1 MDSPQNGPN
10 EKTHIV
16 AKSEPIP
23 YDVPHQLPTHDK
35 AGLVQAEATADG
47 VPVNDLEEG
56 DKRDVRSGISGAS
69 LNTTNSILGSGIIG
83 CSVVIMGIPY
93 AFMKA
98 GLPLGLILLVVIC
111 GITDYSLRLMITIG
125 ELTGTKTYAEM
136 TESALGIPGYYAL
149 SVVQF
154 VYPFIAMIGYNIII
168 GDTITKVFASILAE
182 TNVLANRYFV
192 ISIVT
197 VLFNLPVSL
206 YKNVTK
212 LVKIAVVSL
221 VLLVFIMIIVIVRLA
236 TMDVPHTEG
245 AWAFGK
251 PTFFES
257 IGIIMFAFICQHNSF
272 LVYDSLEQATSSRW
286 AKVTHISVFGAGIM
300 CAVIGICGYVT
311 FTGHTQG
318 DLLENYC
325 YNDVLVNIARVFFAV
340 TIMCTFPLECFV
352 CREVIENTMVRQGWV
367 DSPQPLQRHLILT
380 LIIVGLVLG
389 ISMSTSCLG
398 LVLTVNGVICAVPL
412 ICFPSLCYLRVAEG
426 SIYGRDKLPSLL
438 ISFVGLIIIISGIV
452 TMIVDR
458 NLTTCTQSEGFAYCN
473 PSDVVVNASAMPLPI
488 SLQPASPLLAGQS

>member
-1 MDSPQNGPN
+1 
-10 EKTHIV
+10 
-16 AKSEPIP
+16 
-23 YDVPHQLPTHDK
+23 
-35 AGLVQAEATADG
+35 
-47 VPVNDLEEG
+47 
-56 DKRDVRSGISGAS
+56 
-69 LNTTNSILGSGIIG
+69 
-83 CSVVIMGIPY
+83 MGIPY

-352 CREVIENTMVRQGWV
+352 CREVSGRPQGGEGTSF
-367 DSPQPLQRHLILT
+367 DELIPC
-380 LIIVGLVLG
+380 VK
-389 ISMSTSCLG
+389 M
-398 LVLTVNGVICAVPL
+398 
-412 ICFPSLCYLRVAEG
+412 
-426 SIYGRDKLPSLL
+426 
-438 ISFVGLIIIISGIV
+438 
-452 TMIVDR
+452 
-458 NLTTCTQSEGFAYCN
+458 GFRKA
-473 PSDVVVNASAMPLPI
+473 L
-488 SLQPASPLLAGQS
+488 